1 MEEDNVWPIPGQKY
15 DNVVP
20 ISSAT
25 AHGFDDL
32 IPYHV
37 KKKVDLIG
45 AQLEGQQRSSAAL

>member
-15 DNVVP
+15 DNVVS
-20 ISSAT
+20 INSAT

-37 KKKVDLIG
+37 KKKVD
-45 AQLEGQQRSSAAL
+45 Q